1 MPKAKG
7 LSRRFDRGINPL
19 FLPNT
24 TILVILL
31 WNYPNSRISYSLKM
45 FIRKIFRFEPVKEN
59 GKPVSVVKQVEY
71 SFMIY

>member
-1 MPKAKG
+1 
-7 LSRRFDRGINPL
+7 
-19 FLPNT
+19 
-24 TILVILL
+24 
-31 WNYPNSRISYSLKM
+31 M